1 MEIRQLRYFLA
12 VAQMGNFTRAA
23 ERCHISQPS
32 LSQQIQNLESE
43 LGEPLF
49 LRKPGGVELTHAG
62 RNLRDRAA
70 SVVEEADGILEEF
83 AEKGRPLSGAVRLGV
98 IPTVGPYFLPGLLMK
113 FRAEHPDVGFQIREA
128 ETAELVQAV
137 SSEDIE
143 LAIVSDVTKA
153 AGAGRSVHLEDLYDE
168 ALYLAVP
175 EGHALAGSK
184 AVALAD
190 VPPEEVMH
198 LRAGHCL
205 RDQTV
210 EVCPTGTDETGV
222 ECEQLATL
230 LAFVA
235 GGQGIAVVPH
245 SALDEARAKKVVI
258 VSLDPE
264 PRRSIK
270 VMKRRGKAL
279 SHAGKRFLEFC
290 RGSRTSG

>member
-12 VAQMGNFTRAA
+12 VAQVGNFTRAA

-62 RNLRDRAA
+62 RNLRERAT
-70 SVVEEADGILEEF
+70 SVVEQADGILEDF
-83 AEKGRPLSGAVRLGV
+83 AEQGRPLSGAVRLGV
-98 IPTVGPYFLPGLLMK
+98 IPTVGPYFLPELLMK
-113 FRAEHPDVGFQIREA
+113 FRKEYPDVGFQIREA

-153 AGAGRSVHLEDLYDE
+153 AGTGRSVHLEDLYDE

-175 EGHALAGSK
+175 EGHALAGQKS
-184 AVALAD
+184 VAQAD
-190 VPPEEVMH
+190 VPADEVMH

-210 EVCPTGTDETGV
+210 EVCPTGLDESGV

-235 GGQGIAVVPH
+235 GGQGIAVVPE
-245 SALDEARAKKVVI
+245 SAIEEARMKNVVI
-258 VSLDPE
+258 ISLDPE

-270 VMKRRGKAL
+270 MMKRRGKAL
-279 SHAGKRFLEFC
+279 SHAGKKFLEFC
-290 RGSRTSG
+290 RASQNPG